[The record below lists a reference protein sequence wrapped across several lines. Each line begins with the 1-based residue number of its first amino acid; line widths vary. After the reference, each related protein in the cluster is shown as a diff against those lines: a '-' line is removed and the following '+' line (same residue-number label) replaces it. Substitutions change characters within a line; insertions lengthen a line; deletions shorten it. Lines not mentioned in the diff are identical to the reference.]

1 MKPWLLF
8 AGLFLS
14 TVISGPAGNA
24 VRAPAD
30 TTQYIQYSLA
40 EAEPYPQEI
49 GLAYRRLWKF
59 LQRPNAAARA
69 SLQET
74 AFVAVQVGEFSAAD
88 VPRVLARL
96 ERGKGQATTFYGSD
110 PNHPAE
116 ARLQFLIVF
125 DWRTRRPIG
134 PVGFFV
140 NDTPNRGK
148 IGKFGDLLAVYA
160 GTG

>member
-1 MKPWLLF
+1 MKWLLS
-8 AGLFLS
+8 ACLFIS
-14 TVISGPAGNA
+14 TVVSGPAGNA
-24 VRAPAD
+24 VRAPIK

-40 EAEPYPQEI
+40 EAEPYPEEI
-49 GLAYRRLWKF
+49 DLAYQRLWKF
-59 LQRPNAAARA
+59 LRTANAAARA

-88 VPRVLARL
+88 VPWVLARL
-96 ERGKGQATTFYGSD
+96 KRGKGQATTFYGSD
-110 PNHPAE
+110 PNEPAD